1 MLKCLNLPELS
12 LIVQPEP
19 SFVLPE
25 KIPVADKSS
34 AASPSPVI
42 SDEIPEE
49 PIKVL
54 NF

>member
-1 MLKCLNLPELS
+1 MP
-12 LIVQPEP
+12 
-19 SFVLPE
+19 PE
-25 KIPVADKSS
+25 KILVADKSG

-49 PIKVL
+49 AIKVL